1 MTTTT
6 EVKRTERGWAGHFIL
21 CDRCCFRR
29 NTLIEY
35 GDKKW
40 VVSTV
45 GNMRIKNG
53 NYSYPMQQIAH
64 NTYYETMAFEVDP
77 ESPYLDGDVTK
88 EITINSDWRLR
99 ADSVEEFIKEHPLAD
114 NDADEM
120 HERIVNEL
128 MERIKQ

>member
-1 MTTTT
+1 MTK
-6 EVKRTERGWAGHFIL
+6 VKRTERGWAGHFIL
-21 CDRCCFRR
+21 SHRCCFRR

-45 GNMRIKNG
+45 GNMRMNDP
-53 NYSYPMQQIAH
+53 YMHEIAH

-88 EITINSDWRLR
+88 EIPIESDWRLR
-99 ADSVEEFIKEHPLAD
+99 ADSVKEFNKEHPFAD
-114 NDADEM
+114 NEADEM
-120 HERIVNEL
+120 HERIVKEL
-128 MERIKQ
+128 MKKIKA